1 MVQNYEKFLPIG
13 SVVLLKNGKKRL
25 MITGFCVSPE
35 EDKEKVYDY
44 SGCLYPEGII
54 TTDQTGL
61 FNHDQIEKIFAIGY
75 SDNEEKDFK
84 KKLND
89 LLEVKNGHQ

>member
-89 LLEVKNGHQ
+89 LLEVKNGRQ